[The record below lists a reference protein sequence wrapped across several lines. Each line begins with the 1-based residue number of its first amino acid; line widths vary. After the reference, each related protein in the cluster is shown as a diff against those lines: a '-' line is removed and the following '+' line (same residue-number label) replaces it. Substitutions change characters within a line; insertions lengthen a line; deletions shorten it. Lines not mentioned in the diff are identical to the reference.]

1 MIRTGSAIAVLAIVC
16 TLSACGTTY
25 IDTEVTLPETGPT
38 TTTTLPPVAAD
49 APLDELLASIETLLS
64 DLDEQIVERIH
75 EAAATLERI
84 DELWLVAERQIRDIN
99 PDDVFNFEQAIE
111 LAASGV
117 HRLRPADAS
126 KAYKVWVT
134 VHAEYASR

>member
-1 MIRTGSAIAVLAIVC
+1 MIRTGSAIVVLAIVC

-49 APLDELLASIETLLS
+49 APLDELLADIEILLS
-64 DLDEQIVERIH
+64 DLDERIVETDH
-75 EAAATLERI
+75 DAATLERI
-84 DELWLVAERQIRDIN
+84 DELWVVAERQIRDIN

-111 LAASGV
+111 LATSGV
-117 HRLRPADAS
+117 NRLRPADAS

-134 VHAEYASR
+134 VRTEYASR

>member
-49 APLDELLASIETLLS
+49 APLDELLADIEILLS
-64 DLDEQIVERIH
+64 DLDERIVETDH
-75 EAAATLERI
+75 EAATLERI

-111 LAASGV
+111 LATSGV
-117 HRLRPADAS
+117 NRLRPADAS

-134 VHAEYASR
+134 VRTEYASR

>member
-49 APLDELLASIETLLS
+49 APLDELLADIEILLS
-64 DLDEQIVERIH
+64 DLDERIVETDH
-75 EAAATLERI
+75 EAATLERI

-111 LAASGV
+111 LATSGV
-117 HRLRPADAS
+117 NRLRPADAS
-126 KAYKVWVT
+126 KAYKVWVAVRT
-134 VHAEYASR
+134 EYSSR